1 LDARAPSQPTP
12 DVIEQL
18 LIARILGAHGL
29 QRIQTFRQY
38 QPGWDFGEGQPMSE
52 SAYRYM
58 SQFLRHVILPPNKRP
73 SVFLGATGNLE
84 LAWEDESNKRFQAEF
99 SPTAVEYSRED
110 TGAEGELDASE
121 IIRAAEILSV

>member
-1 LDARAPSQPTP
+1 
-12 DVIEQL
+12 
-18 LIARILGAHGL
+18 
-29 QRIQTFRQY
+29 
-38 QPGWDFGEGQPMSE
+38 MSE